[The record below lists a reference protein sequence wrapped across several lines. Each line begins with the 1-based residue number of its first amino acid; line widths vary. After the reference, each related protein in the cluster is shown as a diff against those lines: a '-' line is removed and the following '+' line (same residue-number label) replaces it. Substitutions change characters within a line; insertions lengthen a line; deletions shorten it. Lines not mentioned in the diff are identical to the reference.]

1 MGKGVGNQIPRKGQR
16 SIFFKKSP
24 KILEIKN
31 KSLSLH
37 PLLELT
43 PVSRVFFGSFQ
54 EAFFGLLTYTLQFK
68 TSKYKR
74 LAPCRRCLVFRPFP
88 RRSWRSSEG
97 TRSIHPGR
105 QFPGFFLGGVF
116 FGRVIRDTRD
126 RVPGA
131 TVPAGSTA
139 LGSRWLFIWRSRG
152 FSMPFAIYPIP
163 VVRHPGARL
172 DDGGIQG
179 Y

>member
-1 MGKGVGNQIPRKGQR
+1 MKKITRFSLKIIWFVRK
-16 SIFFKKSP
+16 
-24 KILEIKN
+24 L
-31 KSLSLH
+31 SLSLH

-43 PVSRVFFGSFQ
+43 PFSRVFFGSFFQ

-74 LAPCRRCLVFRPFP
+74 LAPSRRVF
-88 RRSWRSSEG
+88 G
-97 TRSIHPGR
+97 Y
-105 QFPGFFLGGVF
+105 FFLSLPVILAFKRRYPFNSSRSPVPSFLFLVGFVL
-116 FGRVIRDTRD
+116 GRGIRDTRD

-139 LGSRWLFIWRSRG
+139 LGSRWLFFWRSRG
-152 FSMPFAIYPIP
+152 FSIPFAIYPIP